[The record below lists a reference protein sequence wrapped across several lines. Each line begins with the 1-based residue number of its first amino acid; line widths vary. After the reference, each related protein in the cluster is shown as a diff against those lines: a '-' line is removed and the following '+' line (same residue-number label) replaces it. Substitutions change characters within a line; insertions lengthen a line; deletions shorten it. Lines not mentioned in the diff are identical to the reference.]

1 MQNLNLNKEFI
12 VDPVKLSRY
21 LSEYNQG
28 IKNCL
33 RKLDSFEFDVFT
45 LKRFS
50 SGKELLILGYEIAK
64 AHGLIEANQISKFV
78 YLSFLQGISQGY
90 NNVAYHSKTHAADV
104 LQGLNYFLKAGRFQT
119 LLKLTP
125 VEHVAS
131 IVAAISHD
139 LDHPG
144 FNNVFL
150 VNTKDEIAL
159 LYNDQSVLE
168 NHHVAQT
175 FLLLR
180 QDELNIFKR
189 FSPKDYTRAREIMI
203 KMVISTDMFYHGANM
218 QQMQRLIDKL
228 RSDPEETASNNQ

>member
-1 MQNLNLNKEFI
+1 MQNLNKEFI
-12 VDPVKLSRY
+12 VDPVKLSSY
-21 LSEYNQG
+21 LSEYNLG

-33 RKLDSFEFDVFT
+33 KKLDSFEFDIFA
-45 LKRFS
+45 LKWS
-50 SGKELLILGYEIAK
+50 SNGKELLILGYEIART
-64 AHGLIEANQISKFV
+64 HDLIEANQISKFV
-78 YLSFLQGISQGY
+78 YLSFLQSISQGY

-104 LQGLNYFLKAGRFQT
+104 LQGLNYFLKAGRFQV
-119 LLKLTP
+119 LLRLTP

-144 FNNVFL
+144 FNNQFL
-150 VNTKDEIAL
+150 VNMKDEIAL

-180 QDELNIFKR
+180 QDELNIFRR

-203 KMVISTDMFYHGANM
+203 KMILSTDMFYHGQNM
-218 QQMQRLIDKL
+218 QHMQRLIDKI
-228 RSDPEETASNNQ
+228 RTDSGENTSNNQ